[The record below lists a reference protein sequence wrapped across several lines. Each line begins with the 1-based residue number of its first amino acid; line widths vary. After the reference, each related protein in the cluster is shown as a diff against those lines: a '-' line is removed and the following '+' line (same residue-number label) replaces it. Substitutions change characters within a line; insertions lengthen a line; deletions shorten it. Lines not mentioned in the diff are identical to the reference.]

1 MRKYFDMLKETFKE
15 WKEDDS
21 PQLAAAL
28 SYYTI
33 FALGPLI
40 LIVVSVAGL
49 VFGDAA
55 AQQQVFEQIRQVMGE
70 NAASSIQTMMEA
82 RSQGGSGVWGT
93 IIGVVLLLLSASGV
107 FAQLQ
112 KALNEIWEVAPRD
125 DLGLWGTIKTRFLSM
140 TMVLGLGFLLLVSL
154 LLSAALSS
162 LQEFMQGQFP
172 GSQLLW
178 QGLSALVSLAVMVGL
193 FAAIYKVLPDVE
205 IKWSDVW
212 MGAGITAVLFEAGK
226 WLISLYLANSSMVSN
241 FGAGGS
247 LVVILVWVYFSSM
260 LLFFGAEF
268 TQVYSR
274 RKGRGIKPSSHA
286 VRVVQERRQV
296 AS

>member
-1 MRKYFDMLKETFKE
+1 MKKYFAMLKETFQE
-15 WKEDDS
+15 WKEDDA

-33 FALGPLI
+33 FSLGPLM

-55 AQQQVFEQIRQVMGE
+55 AQDQVFQQVRSVMGE
-70 NAASSIQTMMEA
+70 NAAEAIRSMMEG
-82 RSQGGSGVWGT
+82 RSQGNAGLWGT
-93 IIGVVLLLLSASGV
+93 IIGIVLLLISASGV
-107 FAQLQ
+107 FGQLQ
-112 KALNEIWEVAPRD
+112 KALNEVWEVAPRP
-125 DLGLWGTIKTRFLSM
+125 DLGIWGTVKARFLSM

-154 LLSAALSS
+154 LLSTALSS

-178 QGLSALVSLAVMVGL
+178 QLAGFAVSLAVMVGL
-193 FAAIYKVLPDVE
+193 FAAIFKVLPDAE

-212 MGAGITAVLFEAGK
+212 VGAATTAVLFEAGK

-247 LVVILVWVYFSSM
+247 LVVVLVWVYFSSM

-268 TQVYSR
+268 TQVYAR
-274 RKGRGIKPSSHA
+274 RKGRSIRPSEHA
-286 VRVVQERRQV
+286 VRVVQEKRQV